1 GIAHPL
7 MAAYNE
13 PQSSVNERGIP
24 IVLPAANKT
33 HRRNPLTPTRPL
45 TPRRTD
51 QHIPTERV
59 DGSPQHRSPSKGKS
73 LADMH
78 DSFSSACFNMHLK
91 ALNHVEG
98 ASPVKRYPSQFTSPV
113 RKPIVIKE
121 LPKMSKHDKSAP
133 LRSPAVHKVA
143 AAMNPGTPSSQQPTA
158 LMATEEDI
166 PDYHQQADQESHTTN
181 DTKHRTMDVETPKR
195 EKEHLEPEQVYAR
208 TVMAQPTDDNKQ
220 HAQASVKED
229 GSQKRKREGPHS
241 KSPEDLL
248 NEEVTE
254 IMDEF
259 TTLGSYY
266 QLVDKIG
273 EGTFSS
279 VYKAV
284 DVRHEYY
291 DNSNWDLSAICNGYE
306 RINLDQSS
314 SMSQDEEALDHYHE
328 SESQEPQKHY
338 VALKRIYVTSSPE
351 RITSEIEILHQLSG
365 SECVVPLIT
374 AFRQMDQVMVVLP
387 YLAHDDF
394 RVFYR
399 SMEMDDIRCY
409 FRCLFTA
416 LKHVHKNRIL
426 HRDIKPGNFLYNYKH
441 RTGMLVDFGLAQVG
455 GCGRV
460 ITREDETRP
469 SSPPPTTL
477 SYRQNHNAS
486 HSVLKSRQTNVPL
499 SLMNE
504 KENMRSSHFKEPQ
517 PAPVG
522 YYKNDSRNPVRA
534 NRAGTRGFR
543 APEVLLRVV
552 HQTVAIDVWA
562 VGVILISI
570 LTARFPFFHSEDDA
584 DALIEIA
591 TIFGLREMK
600 DCASLHNRTFHT
612 NVTTIPKTRLSFMK
626 LCMALNK
633 QKSET
638 WGEQNVRDAVDLLEK
653 CLVLDCSRRISA
665 EEALDHPFF
674 HPSASSP
681 RS

>member
-1 GIAHPL
+1 
-7 MAAYNE
+7 MAK
-13 PQSSVNERGIP
+13 PTD
-24 IVLPAANKT
+24 ANNK
-33 HRRNPLTPTRPL
+33 
-45 TPRRTD
+45 
-51 QHIPTERV
+51 
-59 DGSPQHRSPSKGKS
+59 
-73 LADMH
+73 
-78 DSFSSACFNMHLK
+78 
-91 ALNHVEG
+91 
-98 ASPVKRYPSQFTSPV
+98 
-113 RKPIVIKE
+113 
-121 LPKMSKHDKSAP
+121 
-133 LRSPAVHKVA
+133 
-143 AAMNPGTPSSQQPTA
+143 
-158 LMATEEDI
+158 
-166 PDYHQQADQESHTTN
+166 QQAN
-181 DTKHRTMDVETPKR
+181 
-195 EKEHLEPEQVYAR
+195 
-208 TVMAQPTDDNKQ
+208 
-220 HAQASVKED
+220 VKED
-229 GSQKRKREGPHS
+229 GSQKRKREGPQS
-241 KSPEDLL
+241 KSSEELL
-248 NEEVTE
+248 KEEVTE

-291 DNSNWDLSAICNGYE
+291 DNSNWDLSTICNDYE

-314 SMSQDEEALDHYHE
+314 SSFMT
-328 SESQEPQKHY
+328 
-338 VALKRIYVTSSPE
+338 LKRIYVTSSPE

-387 YLAHDDF
+387 YLPHDDF
-394 RVFYR
+394 RAFYR

-426 HRDIKPGNFLYNYKH
+426 HRDIKPGNFLFNYKY
-441 RTGMLVDFGLAQVG
+441 RTGMLVDFGLAQV
-455 GCGRV
+455 
-460 ITREDETRP
+460 
-469 SSPPPTTL
+469 
-477 SYRQNHNAS
+477 
-486 HSVLKSRQTNVPL
+486 VLKSRQSNVPL

-570 LTARFPFFHSEDDA
+570 LTARFPFFQSEDDA

-591 TIFGLREMK
+591 TIFGLKEMK
-600 DCASLHNRTFHT
+600 ECASLHNRTFHT
-612 NVTTIPKTRLSFMK
+612 NVTTIPKTRLSFIK

-633 QKSET
+633 QKAEA

-674 HPSASSP
+674 HPSAHS
-681 RS
+681 

>member
-1 GIAHPL
+1 
-7 MAAYNE
+7 
-13 PQSSVNERGIP
+13 
-24 IVLPAANKT
+24 
-33 HRRNPLTPTRPL
+33 
-45 TPRRTD
+45 
-51 QHIPTERV
+51 
-59 DGSPQHRSPSKGKS
+59 
-73 LADMH
+73 
-78 DSFSSACFNMHLK
+78 
-91 ALNHVEG
+91 
-98 ASPVKRYPSQFTSPV
+98 
-113 RKPIVIKE
+113 
-121 LPKMSKHDKSAP
+121 
-133 LRSPAVHKVA
+133 
-143 AAMNPGTPSSQQPTA
+143 
-158 LMATEEDI
+158 
-166 PDYHQQADQESHTTN
+166 
-181 DTKHRTMDVETPKR
+181 
-195 EKEHLEPEQVYAR
+195 
-208 TVMAQPTDDNKQ
+208 MAQPTDDNKQ

-314 SMSQDEEALDHYHE
+314 SMSQDEEALDHHHE

-441 RTGMLVDFGLAQVG
+441 RTGMLVDFGLAQ
-455 GCGRV
+455 
-460 ITREDETRP
+460 REDETRP

-499 SLMNE
+499 S
-504 KENMRSSHFKEPQ
+504 
-517 PAPVG
+517 
-522 YYKNDSRNPVRA
+522 NPVRA

-570 LTARFPFFHSEDDA
+570 LTARFPFFQSEDDA

-633 QKSET
+633 QKAET